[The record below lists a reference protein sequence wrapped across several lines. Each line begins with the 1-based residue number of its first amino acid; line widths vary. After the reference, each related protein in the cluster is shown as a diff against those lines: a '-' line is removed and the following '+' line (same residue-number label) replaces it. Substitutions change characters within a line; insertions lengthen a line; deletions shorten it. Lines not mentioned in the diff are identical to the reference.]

1 MSKKLWLLGA
11 ALAVG
16 TTFAA
21 VPNNTLLMMVVGD
34 VSTLDPAQAYD
45 TASSEPIE
53 NMYESLIGYKG
64 KSITEFTPLLATAWR
79 ASADGRT
86 WTFDLRKNVKFHT
99 GNAFTCDDAEYTF
112 ERLLITNNSDSPAW
126 FISTSLLGFA
136 YWDDATKKSVTW
148 AQINNAVEC
157 NASGQLVLKLVKRD
171 PAFLS
176 KLLYTATSIVDKKH
190 AVSIGEWSGTER
202 DWKNWVEKDLT
213 NSELSKRPSGTGA
226 YQFVS
231 RTPNQGVY
239 KRFADYWGGQA
250 KVENVIIQKVDELAT
265 RVLALNK
272 GDTDLTSVVTRANL
286 RQVQGQ
292 PGVKVL
298 DDLPGASSGAVFLN
312 QNIQEPK
319 ELGSGRLDG
328 RGIPANFFSDI
339 NVRKAFNF
347 SFDSKKFVEQ
357 VLLNKGEIRTMA
369 LPSNYLGYDP
379 KIPVYSFNK
388 EQATAFFK
396 RAFGGQV
403 WNNGFVVNVTYNTGN
418 VARQTIAEIL
428 KANIES
434 LNPKF
439 KVNVNAIAF
448 SELLKLADAS
458 KLSVSIGSWLA
469 DYPDTDNFL
478 RTFYHSTDGAFKGRL
493 NFKDNTMDTLID
505 QAYATNDS
513 AARATIYRQIG
524 RRAYELAP
532 IILTPVG
539 TGFLTYRDN
548 VKGVEENYNGQ
559 VSGSFGTYWKN
570 LSK

>member
-11 ALAVG
+11 ALAMG

-21 VPNNTLLMMVVGD
+21 VPNNTLLNMVIGD
-34 VSTLDPAQAYD
+34 ISTLDPAQAYD

-79 ASADGRT
+79 AAADGRSF
-86 WTFDLRKNVKFHT
+86 TFDLRKNVKFHT
-99 GNAFTCDDAEYTF
+99 GNPFTCADAEYTF
-112 ERLLITNNSDSPAW
+112 ERVLITNNSDAPSW
-126 FISTSLLGFA
+126 FISQSLLGFA

-148 AQINNAVEC
+148 AQIDGAAEC
-157 NASGQLVLKLVKRD
+157 NASGQLVLKLQKRD

-176 KLLYTATSIVDKKH
+176 KLLYTATSVVDKKH
-190 AVSIGEWSGTER
+190 ATSIGEWSGTER
-202 DWKNWVEKDLT
+202 DWKNWIEKDLT
-213 NSELSKRPSGTGA
+213 NSELNKRPSGTGA

-231 RTPNQGVY
+231 RNPNQSVY
-239 KRFADYWGGQA
+239 KRFADYWGPA
-250 KVENVIIQKVDELAT
+250 PKIENVIIQKVDELAT

-272 GDTDLTSVVTRANL
+272 GDADITSVVTRANL

-298 DDLPGASSGAVFLN
+298 DDVPGASSSAVFFN
-312 QNIQEPK
+312 QKIEEPK
-319 ELGSGRLDG
+319 ELGSGKLDG
-328 RGIPANFFSDI
+328 KGIPANFFSDV

-347 SFDSKKFVEQ
+347 SFDGKKLIEQ
-357 VLLNKGEIRTMA
+357 VMLGKGEIRTMA
-369 LPSNYLGYDP
+369 LPTNYLGYDA
-379 KIPVYSFNK
+379 KIPVYSFDK
-388 EQATAFFK
+388 EKATAAFK

-403 WNNGFVVNVTYNTGN
+403 WANGFVVNITYNTGN

-428 KANIES
+428 KANLES

-439 KVNVNAIAF
+439 KVNINAIAF

-478 RTFYHSTDGAFKGRL
+478 RTFYHSEDGAFKGRL
-493 NFKDNTMDTLID
+493 NFKDATIDTLID
-505 QAYATNDS
+505 QAYATND
-513 AARATIYRQIG
+513 ANARATIYRQVG

-532 IILTPVG
+532 IILTPVA
-539 TGFLTYRDN
+539 TGFLTYRDS
-548 VKGVEENYNGQ
+548 VKGVEENYNAQ